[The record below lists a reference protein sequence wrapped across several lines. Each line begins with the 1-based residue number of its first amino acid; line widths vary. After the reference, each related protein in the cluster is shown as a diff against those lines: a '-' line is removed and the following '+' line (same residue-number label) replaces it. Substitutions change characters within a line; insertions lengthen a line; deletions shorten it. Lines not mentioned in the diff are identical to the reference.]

1 MQRGLERPARGAQA
15 KKQGIR
21 AQLEDAGSSRSK
33 LANEVKGMKSSIT
46 YTTPQQIDELIA
58 RLEDRQR
65 HGNLSAGEERRTLAE
80 IEKARGSRKALGEY
94 AARMDKLSSSD
105 AVATSIRDDLRGCDA
120 RLAAIK
126 EQEEAAR
133 AELAALRE
141 GDSESSSGLGE
152 LFKERDLLRCALE
165 TSAELRAPGGAWRL
179 FPRRPCFFMC
189 KRTRPLQLS
198 STLSWLQQRA
208 PVCSRAL

>member
-1 MQRGLERPARGAQA
+1 MAGAAVPRRHLPGREARARGSAGQLRGRSKRRGRGAQA

-21 AQLEDAGSSRSK
+21 AQLEDASSSRSK

-46 YTTPQQIDELIA
+46 YTTPQQIDELIG

-65 HGNLSAGEERRTLAE
+65 HGNLSTAEERRTLAE
-80 IEKARGSRKALGEY
+80 IDKARASRKALGEY
-94 AARMDKLSSSD
+94 AARMDKLSSND

-152 LFKERDLLRCALE
+152 LFKERDTLRCARGARAAR
-165 TSAELRAPGGAWRL
+165 SALRTG
-179 FPRRPCFFMC
+179 
-189 KRTRPLQLS
+189 
-198 STLSWLQQRA
+198 RA
-208 PVCSRAL
+208 PVLGGLCHPSL